1 MARETLS
8 MRKLQ
13 EVLRLSQEQ
22 KLSVRAIARSCCV
35 ARSTVADYLRRA
47 RASGVSWPLPEGM
60 DEDQLEK
67 VLFPVSESET
77 TPIRPSLAYV
87 SPQGGLC
94 PQPK

>member
-35 ARSTVADYLRRA
+35 ARSTVADYLGRA
-47 RASGVSWPLPEGM
+47 RASGVSWPLPAGM

-67 VLFPVSESET
+67 VAGDNYISALT
-77 TPIRPSLAYV
+77 TITLPHERKVL
-87 SPQGGLC
+87 
-94 PQPK
+94 